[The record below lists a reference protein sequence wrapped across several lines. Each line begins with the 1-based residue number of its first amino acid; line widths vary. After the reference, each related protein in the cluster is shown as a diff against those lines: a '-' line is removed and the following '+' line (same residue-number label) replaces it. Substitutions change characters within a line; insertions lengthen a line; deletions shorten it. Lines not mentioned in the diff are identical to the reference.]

1 MFKKGSGKC
10 FTRLRRML
18 QKISGSIQEDSGEYF
33 RGVHGML
40 LKIPGNIQEY
50 MGKAFH
56 VLLKIK
62 QILSYS
68 FFERCLIV
76 AISNETI
83 ERQNKVV

>member
-1 MFKKGSGKC
+1 
-10 FTRLRRML
+10 ML
-18 QKISGSIQEDSGEYF
+18 QKISGSIQEDSGECL

-76 AISNETI
+76 AISNETT